1 MYLYKIYKAMTI
13 DLHLTKY
20 TWNNA
25 LITEVCKGDF
35 MIVKSYPKSL
45 RYGKF
50 IAHIL
55 TQKVV
60 LSSNNIRFSYL
71 HHRQTKLQWQQFLLK
86 SP

>member
-1 MYLYKIYKAMTI
+1 MTI

-55 TQKVV
+55 TQKVTFYPPITSDF
-60 LSSNNIRFSYL
+60 LTCTTDKPSFSGNNSY
-71 HHRQTKLQWQQFLLK
+71 
-86 SP
+86 